1 MASRSTAQDR
11 AVAAQC
17 IRALVRALH
26 QSARTVERG
35 TGVTNAQLFI
45 LQQLGGTHALSINE
59 LAERALTGQNAVST
73 VVERLVRRGLVRRA
87 RAADDA
93 RRVVATLTPA
103 GRKLL
108 ERAPE
113 PPTSRLLT
121 ALAEMPAATLPSL
134 ARGLRA
140 LVHAMGLSEELAGML
155 FEGDDEPTATISQRP
170 RRPAGRRLAKREAQR
185 PVAQARRDG
194 TRAMP

>member
-1 MASRSTAQDR
+1 MARRSATHDR
-11 AVAAQC
+11 TVAAQC

-35 TGVTNAQLFI
+35 TGITNAQLFV
-45 LQQLGGTHALSINE
+45 LQQLGDAHALSINE
-59 LAERALTGQNAVST
+59 LAERALTRQNAVST
-73 VVERLVRRGLVRRA
+73 VVERLVRQGLVRRA

-93 RRVVATLTPA
+93 RRVVVTLTAA
-103 GRKLL
+103 GRELL

-113 PPTSRLLT
+113 PPTTRLLT

-155 FEGDDEPTATISQRP
+155 FERDDESVGTISQQPIRP
-170 RRPAGRRLAKREAQR
+170 PARPLGRPAARRPGAH
-185 PVAQARRDG
+185 VRRDG
-194 TRAMP
+194 TRAVP

>member
-1 MASRSTAQDR
+1 MARRSATQDR

-26 QSARTVERG
+26 QSARRVERG
-35 TGVTNAQLFI
+35 TGVTNAQLFV
-45 LQQLGGTHALSINE
+45 LQQLGERHGLSIND

-73 VVERLVRRGLVRRA
+73 VVERLVTQGLVRRA

-103 GRKLL
+103 GRELL

-113 PPTSRLLT
+113 PPTTRLLT
-121 ALAEMPAATLPSL
+121 ALAEMPAASLPSL

-155 FEGDDEPTATISQRP
+155 FERDDESTAATSQRHP
-170 RRPAGRRLAKREAQR
+170 RPPARELGQREAR
-185 PVAQARRDG
+185 RSAQLARRD
-194 TRAMP
+194 RARAVP

>member
-1 MASRSTAQDR
+1 MASRSTPKDR

-17 IRALVRALH
+17 VRALVRALH

-35 TGVTNAQLFI
+35 TGVTNAQLFV
-45 LQQLGGTHALSINE
+45 LQQLGDAHALSINE
-59 LAERALTGQNAVST
+59 IAERALTGQNAVST
-73 VVERLVRRGLVRRA
+73 VVERLVRQGLVRRA
-87 RAADDA
+87 RADDDA

-103 GRKLL
+103 GRELL

-113 PPTSRLLT
+113 PPTTRLLT
-121 ALAEMPAATLPSL
+121 ALTEMPAATLPSL

-155 FEGDDEPTATISQRP
+155 FEGDDEAAPTIMQR
-170 RRPAGRRLAKREAQR
+170 RARQPARELPGPDARR
-185 PVAQARRDG
+185 PVARARRTG
-194 TRAMP
+194 TRAMR